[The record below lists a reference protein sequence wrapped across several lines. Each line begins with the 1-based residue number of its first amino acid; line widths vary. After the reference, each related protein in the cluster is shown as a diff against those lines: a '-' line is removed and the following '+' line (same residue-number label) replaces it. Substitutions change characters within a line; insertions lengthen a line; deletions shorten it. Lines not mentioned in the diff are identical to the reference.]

1 MNININLDS
10 PEEILYEF
18 ITKAEKIIDEKISKM
33 KPSEYN
39 SLLKEIKAMP
49 KDYSIIYTLDYIKAK
64 YSAKSL
70 DKADS
75 ILSSGELDLLMD
87 L

>member
-1 MNININLDS
+1 MNININVDS

-18 ITKAEKIIDEKISKM
+18 IIKAEKIIDEKISKM

-39 SLLKEIKAMP
+39 SLLKEINAMP
-49 KDYSIIYTLDYIKAK
+49 KDYAIIYTIDYIKAK
-64 YSAKSL
+64 YSAEKL
-70 DKADS
+70 GKADS
-75 ILSSGELDLLMD
+75 IFSSGELDLLME